1 MDQFCTWAEFI
12 SICLGA
18 KGNKEMTYQKGSYEV
33 KNHGVSEE
41 KKNARTY
48 GGGVRLEWGR
58 RGKLEER

>member
-1 MDQFCTWAEFI
+1 
-12 SICLGA
+12 
-18 KGNKEMTYQKGSYEV
+18 MTYQKGSYEA

-48 GGGVRLEWGR
+48 WGGVRLEWGR

>member
-1 MDQFCTWAEFI
+1 
-12 SICLGA
+12 
-18 KGNKEMTYQKGSYEV
+18 MTYQKGSYEV